1 MAKKKIEKEILPPAP
16 IEIGEISD
24 VVETNYMPYA
34 MSVIVSRA
42 IPEIDGFKPS
52 HRKLLYTM
60 YKMGLMTGQTTKCAK
75 VSGATMNLNPH
86 GDASIYETLVRLTT
100 ARESL
105 LHPFIESKG
114 TFGKQYSDLPY
125 AASRYTE
132 CKLDKF
138 CETIFEG
145 IDKDAVDFV
154 DSYDH
159 TSTEPVLLPTAF
171 PNILVSPN
179 SGIAVGLASRICSF
193 NLAEVCDLTS
203 LYLKNG
209 AVSDDELMDV
219 LKAPDFSTGAYII
232 YDRAKMLSIYKKG
245 EGTFKVRAKY
255 TYDKSER
262 RILIEEIPYTTTAEK
277 IKDAIVKLVRDGKL
291 NDISDVRNETDLKGL
306 RIAIDLKRGA
316 VDPEKLMAKLFRA
329 TPLEDTFACNFTVL
343 IGGSPRTLGVMELID
358 EWCAFRIECL
368 RRIYIYDC
376 GKKKDKLHLL
386 YGLKEILLDIDKA
399 VRIVRN
405 TELEADV
412 VPNLMEGFGIDEIQA
427 EYVADIK
434 LRYMNREYILKR
446 IDEID
451 DLEKEIAELEEIINS
466 DKKIKNVI
474 VKQLADIK
482 KKYGKPRK
490 TLLIYGEDVGTDI
503 SLEEEHEEY
512 PVVAFL
518 SKDGYFK
525 KCLPSSLR
533 VSDNHLYKEND
544 SLLTSSETTNCSEI
558 LFFTSSAQVYKAHLY
573 DFGVLKA
580 SQMGAYVPGAL
591 TMDPGE
597 KTVAMLCLNNYDGD
611 IVLFFANGKGVR
623 IPLDSY
629 KTVNNRRKLVKAFYA
644 DSPLI
649 ALFKIG
655 ECGEYL
661 MRTDNCRALLVN
673 VEQIVR
679 KTTRTSSGSQ
689 LITLKK
695 GASVVSVEPYN
706 PTVKPLQKE
715 SKYRKSVLPA
725 AGAVFEDFDP
735 EILQQTLI
743 N

>member
-1 MAKKKIEKEILPPAP
+1 MAKKKVEKEIITPAP
-16 IEIGEISD
+16 VEIGEISD

-60 YKMGLMTGQTTKCAK
+60 FRMGLMSGPTTKCAN

-100 ARESL
+100 SREAL

-114 TFGKQYSDLPY
+114 SFGKQYSDLPY
-125 AASRYTE
+125 SASRYTE

-138 CETIFEG
+138 CETIFDG

-159 TSTEPVLLPTAF
+159 RTTEPVLLPTAF

-209 AVSDDELMDV
+209 SVTDDELLDT
-219 LKAPDFSTGAYII
+219 LKAPDFSTGGYLI
-232 YDRAKMLSIYKKG
+232 YDRAKMLSIYKNG
-245 EGTFKVRAKY
+245 EGTFKLRSKY
-255 TYDKSER
+255 TYDKAEN
-262 RILIEEIPYTTTAEK
+262 RILITEIPYTTTAEK
-277 IKDAIVKLVRDGKL
+277 IKDSVIKLFKDGKL
-291 NDISDVRNETDLKGL
+291 KEISDIRNETGLQGL
-306 RIAIDLKRGA
+306 RIAIDLKRG
-316 VDPEKLMAKLFRA
+316 VDPEKLMARLFKS
-329 TPLEDTFACNFTVL
+329 TPLEDTFACNFTILV
-343 IGGSPRTLGVMELID
+343 GGSPKTLGVIDIID
-358 EWCAFRIECL
+358 EWCAFRVECL
-368 RRIYIYDC
+368 RRVFIFDC
-376 GKKKDKLHLL
+376 TKKKEKLHLL

-405 TELEADV
+405 TEHEDEV
-412 VPNLMEGFGIDEIQA
+412 VPNLMKGFGIDEIQA

-451 DLEKEIAELEEIINS
+451 DLEKEVADLEELINS
-466 DKKIKNVI
+466 DKRIKAVV

-482 KKYGKPRK
+482 KKFAKPRK
-490 TLLIYGEDVGTDI
+490 TFLIYGDDTVMNAEP
-503 SLEEEHEEY
+503 EEEHENF

-518 SKDGYFK
+518 SLEGYFK
-525 KCLPSSLR
+525 KCLPGSLR
-533 VSDNHLYKEND
+533 ASDVQKYKEND
-544 SLLTSSETTNCSEI
+544 SLRMSFETENCAEI
-558 LFFTSSAQVYKAHLY
+558 LFFTTSAQVYKAHLY
-573 DFGVLKA
+573 DFEPTKA
-580 SQMGAYVPGAL
+580 SQLGDYIPAAL
-591 TMDPGE
+591 GMDADE
-597 KTVAMLCLNNYDGD
+597 RVVSMLCLKDYEGD
-611 IVLFFANGKGVR
+611 LILFFENGKGVR

-629 KTVNNRRKLVKAFYA
+629 KTVTNRKKLTKAFYGESRLVA
-644 DSPLI
+644 V
-649 ALFKIG
+649 FKAG

-661 MRTDNCRALLVN
+661 LRTDNCRALLVS
-673 VEQIVR
+673 ESQIVR

-689 LITLKK
+689 LMTLKK
-695 GASVVSVEPYN
+695 GALVCIAEQYD
-706 PTVKPLQKE
+706 PTKKPLSKE
-715 SKYRKSVLPA
+715 SKYRKSSLPA
-725 AGAVFEDFDP
+725 SGAVFEDFDP
-735 EILQQTLI
+735 EILQQTLTD
-743 N
+743 